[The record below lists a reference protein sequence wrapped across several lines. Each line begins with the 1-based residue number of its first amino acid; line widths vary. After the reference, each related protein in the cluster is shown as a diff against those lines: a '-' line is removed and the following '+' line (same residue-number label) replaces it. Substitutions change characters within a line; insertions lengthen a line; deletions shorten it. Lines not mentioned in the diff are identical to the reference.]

1 MDGAWT
7 VRTVACVSL
16 SLLCVAIIS
25 FDIGFDPFV
34 HATSL
39 SLGDSNDNDADA
51 AAAAAAA
58 NTTAEAREG
67 EVGAEG
73 GAAGAGAPMDT
84 GVGAPIAPTGNLFDR
99 AGFSSPTTGAPTAP
113 CSGRR
118 GVGSSGGVG
127 DTHQEHCT
135 LRSWIK
141 SDLDP
146 WRHTVGRYKF
156 ANPADP

>member
-67 EVGAEG
+67 EGGAEG

-84 GVGAPIAPTGNLFDR
+84 GVGHRLHRRVTCSTVLGSAAPPPARPPLR
-99 AGFSSPTTGAPTAP
+99 AA
-113 CSGRR
+113 
-118 GVGSSGGVG
+118 GG
-127 DTHQEHCT
+127 EE
-135 LRSWIK
+135 
-141 SDLDP
+141 
-146 WRHTVGRYKF
+146 
-156 ANPADP
+156 